1 MDYVFYKCVDF
12 LYYLANL
19 LSMSYEE
26 INVWIFCIIGPI
38 VFLGLLFLV
47 FFQRREIKY
56 LKS

>member
-1 MDYVFYKCVDF
+1 MDYVFYKCVDV
-12 LYYLANL
+12 LDYLANL

-47 FFQRREIKY
+47 IFQRREIRH
-56 LKS
+56 LRS